1 MLNRALALK
10 RRGAPGL
17 SPDDDMSKRG
27 FWDGFAKKFTRWFR
41 NSQQWG
47 RELDLDDAT
56 KQIRELDP
64 KMKEESEKDE
74 PSKEGEQDDF
84 SLSVCLFVFLT
95 FSENAC
101 LMTLFFLFQ
110 SQLVKKSFFI
120 EYLCKWPEYIKI

>member
-84 SLSVCLFVFLT
+84 SLSVCLFVFLI
-95 FSENAC
+95 
-101 LMTLFFLFQ
+101 FF
-110 SQLVKKSFFI
+110 
-120 EYLCKWPEYIKI
+120 